1 MNSADAILTL
11 RRRLCRLSAGPYRPA
26 APAHP
31 PGAAPPGC
39 GRPARRPRVLA
50 ALAGL
55 AVALAA
61 ALLPLPVQALDCPP
75 GWRVRGIN
83 CCRVAAGRVH
93 CARNPFLPN
102 SMAPLMANP
111 RFIAPPAR
119 VDDSDITEAALAQ
132 PAFRPRP
139 LTGDRRVLA
148 AADDVCTADA
158 CRFDTM
164 RALAAER
171 RGGPGCIAALRAHAC
186 RHSMWRDLGLEQ
198 RFARILVLGRPFAEA
213 HDVDVRA
220 LPCIAAIETGYLEP
234 LTVSE
239 LNCTAETSDQGL
251 PQIIRPT
258 FRWLVGGLDFRSTVV
273 DYGADPA
280 ARADALFPE
289 IAQSVRHQLE
299 LMVAVLAH
307 SGLNAERTNYLNAFI
322 NYNGSSRS
330 INYGHRVQ
338 ACFDCLRDRI
348 DPDTFAQRGDPMR
361 CLGVALGG
369 DMRTAFDRYRALC
382 AEAGAP
388 LTPTAATPGP

>member
-1 MNSADAILTL
+1 MVTPGVASL
-11 RRRLCRLSAGPYRPA
+11 RSRCGPRAG
-26 APAHP
+26 
-31 PGAAPPGC
+31 GAALLVL
-39 GRPARRPRVLA
+39 VLA
-50 ALAGL
+50 ALAVL
-55 AVALAA
+55 VPAA
-61 ALLPLPVQALDCPP
+61 EVQALDCPA

-83 CCRVAAGRVH
+83 CCRVAGGRVQ

-102 SMAPLMANP
+102 TLAPLMANP
-111 RFIAPPAR
+111 RFIAPPVA
-119 VDDSDITEAALAQ
+119 VDNGDITEAALAQ
-132 PAFRPRP
+132 PELRPRP
-139 LTGDRRVLA
+139 LTGDPRVLA
-148 AADDVCTADA
+148 ATDDVCTSDA

-164 RALAAER
+164 RAVAAER
-171 RGGPGCIAALRAHAC
+171 RGGPGCIAALRAHSC
-186 RHSMWRDLGLEQ
+186 RHSMWRDLDLEQ

-213 HDVDVRA
+213 NGLDVRA
-220 LPCIAAIETGYLEP
+220 LPCIAAIETGFLEP

-258 FRWLVGGLDFRSTVV
+258 FRWLVGGLGFRSTVV
-273 DYGADPA
+273 DYGDDPA

-299 LMVAVLAH
+299 LMAAVLAY
-307 SGLNAERTNYLNAFI
+307 SGLNAARTNYLNAFI

-369 DMRTAFDRYRALC
+369 DMRAAFDRYRTLC
-382 AEAGAP
+382 EEAGAP
-388 LTPTAATPGP
+388 LTPTAATADP